1 MKYYSEVLDD
11 KFDTEEELLK
21 AEEEYKTLQQS
32 KKEKADKERAL
43 VSKEKK
49 ASADIIKKA
58 EDEVSV
64 AQEKFNAAKKEAQEI
79 LDEARKQAEDIIRS
93 SSKELSVAQE
103 KRYRAL
109 RDFNEK
115 FGPYTV
121 SYTGE
126 KAYNEF
132 KKAVDYFNDLFD
144 WSWNN
149 WFF

>member
-11 KFDTEEELLK
+11 KFNSEEELLK
-21 AEEEYKTLQQS
+21 AEEEYKALQQS

-49 ASADIIKKA
+49 ASAELIKKA

-64 AQEKFNAAKKEAQEI
+64 AQERFNEAKKEAQEI
-79 LDEARKQAEDIIRS
+79 LDKARKEAEDIIRS
-93 SSKELSVAQE
+93 SSKELSAAQE
-103 KRYRAL
+103 KRYKAL
-109 RDFNEK
+109 REFNEK

-132 KKAVDYFNDLFD
+132 KKAVDYFNDIFN
-144 WSWNN
+144 WNWN
-149 WFF
+149 HWFL